1 MLAVVFT
8 MTSVPTKY
16 EVPSFI
22 HFKDIMG
29 PQFRNR
35 SHDPDHAHLWVVCQ
49 PNAGTLYGLPVYEI

>member
-8 MTSVPTKY
+8 MTSVRTKY

-29 PQFRNR
+29 SQFRNR

-49 PNAGTLYGLPVYEI
+49 PNAGTLYGLPEYEI